1 MAQNA
6 KKIDW
11 AAVLRLLIVVLSA
24 IAEVIGN
31 DSEEEEKKVETKNI
45 DKK

>member
-1 MAQNA
+1 MAQND

-11 AAVLRLLIVVLSA
+11 SVFIRLAIVVLTA
-24 IAEVIGN
+24 LLEVVGE
-31 DSEEEEKKVETKNI
+31 DSTEKNKVETKSV

>member
-6 KKIDW
+6 KKVDW
-11 AAVLRLLIVVLSA
+11 AVFIRLAIVVLTA
-24 IAEVIGN
+24 LLEVVAD
-31 DSEEEEKKVETKNI
+31 DSQEKNEVETKNI

>member
-11 AAVLRLLIVVLSA
+11 AVFIRLAIVVLTA
-24 IAEVIGN
+24 LLEVVGE
-31 DSEEEEKKVETKNI
+31 DGTEESRVETKSV
-45 DKK
+45 DKE

>member
-6 KKIDW
+6 KKVDW
-11 AAVLRLLIVVLSA
+11 AGVIRIVIVILTA
-24 IAEVIGN
+24 ILEVVGS
-31 DSEEEEKKVETKNI
+31 DSEEKNEVEQKNI